1 MSKTRTMVVVSM
13 GVEITGVARASRM
26 RIPVRLAGVFL
37 LNASPEGRKLLVDQ
51 ERSRGT
57 R

>member
-1 MSKTRTMVVVSM
+1 MSKTRTMVVVSV
-13 GVEITGVARASRM
+13 GVKITGVSWASRM

-37 LNASPEGRKLLVDQ
+37 LNVSPEGRKLLVDQ
-51 ERSRGT
+51 ERARGT

>member
-1 MSKTRTMVVVSM
+1 MSKTRTMVVVSV
-13 GVEITGVARASRM
+13 GVKITGVSQASRM

-37 LNASPEGRKLLVDQ
+37 LNVSPEGRKLLVDQ
-51 ERSRGT
+51 ERARGT